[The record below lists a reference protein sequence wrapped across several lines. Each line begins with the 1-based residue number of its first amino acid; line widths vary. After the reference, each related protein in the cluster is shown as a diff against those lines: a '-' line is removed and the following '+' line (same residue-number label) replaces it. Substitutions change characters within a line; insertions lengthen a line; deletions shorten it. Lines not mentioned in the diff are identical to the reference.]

1 MIYWQLFLSFLQ
13 IGMFSFGGGY
23 AALPLIQEQVVTQH
37 GWLSRSE
44 FTDLITIS
52 QMTPGPI
59 AVNSATFVGI
69 RLAGFLGA
77 LAATFG
83 CILPSCI
90 LVTVLSYLYLKYR
103 KMSMLQGVLETL
115 RPAVVSM
122 IAAAGVSILIT
133 AFWND
138 AVSFMSTKW
147 DSIVIFVVSGLAGLI
162 WGVIPAIFKA
172 YFNTN
177 ETLFTLMLNY
187 VAMQIVTF
195 CIVFWENPSGSNT
208 VGIINAATKGGWF
221 PTIFG
226 NAYTLNVII
235 VLAITLV
242 VYVYMKYSKQG
253 YEISVV
259 GESQNTARYAG
270 IDVKKVIIRT
280 MMISGA
286 ICGIAGA
293 VIVSGASHTISTS
306 TAGGR
311 GFTAIIVAWMSK
323 FNPLA
328 MILVSGFL
336 VFMQQGSIQVA
347 SQFGLNENASDII
360 TGILLFFLI
369 GCEFFINYKLEFRK
383 KGEK

>member
-77 LAATFG
+77 L
-83 CILPSCI
+83 PSCI

-147 DSIVIFVVSGLAGLI
+147 DSIVIFVVAVWLLKKKNWNPILVMVLSGFAKLAVQ
-162 WGVIPAIFKA
+162 GVLA
-172 YFNTN
+172 
-177 ETLFTLMLNY
+177 L
-187 VAMQIVTF
+187 
-195 CIVFWENPSGSNT
+195 
-208 VGIINAATKGGWF
+208 VGI
-221 PTIFG
+221 
-226 NAYTLNVII
+226 V
-235 VLAITLV
+235 
-242 VYVYMKYSKQG
+242 
-253 YEISVV
+253 
-259 GESQNTARYAG
+259 
-270 IDVKKVIIRT
+270 
-280 MMISGA
+280 
-286 ICGIAGA
+286 
-293 VIVSGASHTISTS
+293 
-306 TAGGR
+306 
-311 GFTAIIVAWMSK
+311 
-323 FNPLA
+323 
-328 MILVSGFL
+328 
-336 VFMQQGSIQVA
+336 
-347 SQFGLNENASDII
+347 
-360 TGILLFFLI
+360 
-369 GCEFFINYKLEFRK
+369 
-383 KGEK
+383 

>member
-147 DSIVIFVVSGLAGLI
+147 DSIVIFVVAVWLLKKKNWNPILAMVLSGFAKLAVQ
-162 WGVIPAIFKA
+162 GVLA
-172 YFNTN
+172 
-177 ETLFTLMLNY
+177 L
-187 VAMQIVTF
+187 
-195 CIVFWENPSGSNT
+195 
-208 VGIINAATKGGWF
+208 VGI
-221 PTIFG
+221 
-226 NAYTLNVII
+226 V
-235 VLAITLV
+235 
-242 VYVYMKYSKQG
+242 
-253 YEISVV
+253 
-259 GESQNTARYAG
+259 
-270 IDVKKVIIRT
+270 
-280 MMISGA
+280 
-286 ICGIAGA
+286 
-293 VIVSGASHTISTS
+293 
-306 TAGGR
+306 
-311 GFTAIIVAWMSK
+311 
-323 FNPLA
+323 
-328 MILVSGFL
+328 
-336 VFMQQGSIQVA
+336 
-347 SQFGLNENASDII
+347 
-360 TGILLFFLI
+360 
-369 GCEFFINYKLEFRK
+369 
-383 KGEK
+383 